1 MLVVQPQGRKVWV
14 GLIWTW
20 FRPAG
25 SGVHLNQKGGVFAP
39 ESGKTYQQNG
49 FAQSM
54 TGKKKQPLSP
64 QLCTTKLTCTGSN
77 QDPPKKLCDAR
88 TTWKRRVEMQ

>member
-1 MLVVQPQGRKVWV
+1 MDMKLTGKFNGMLVVQPQGRKVWV

-64 QLCTTKLTCTGSN
+64 QLYACLDRKEFIEE
-77 QDPPKKLCDAR
+77 A
-88 TTWKRRVEMQ
+88 